1 MHLNKLIVILLI
13 ATGIAS
19 CSLGP
24 VKNEVPVARAY
35 DKYLYKSDL
44 KKIVPVTA
52 SAEDSTRIV
61 DKYIAK
67 WLHENV
73 LISQAELNLSGNQLD
88 FEKKMEQYKNSLI
101 VYSYEQALIDEK
113 LDTNIALLSTVN
125 YYNNHREIF
134 LLKQPAFRM
143 RYIKVNNDAP
153 ELTQV
158 LKWLPSDE
166 EEDIEE
172 LHLYCENNAI
182 KYFLNDTIWVAP
194 KDIKEEFPE
203 NANQVVSELNEGV
216 KNWSDEHFTYLIFIK
231 EKLGPGEQ
239 APVDLVKDDIRS
251 MILNK
256 RKIELLK
263 KMRKDIYTEAVRKK
277 NVELFHN

>member
-1 MHLNKLIVILLI
+1 MILASIL
-13 ATGIAS
+13 TS

-35 DKYLYKSDL
+35 DKYLYRSDL

-61 DKYIAK
+61 DKYISK

-73 LISQAELNLSGNQLD
+73 LISQAELNLSGDQLD
-88 FEKKMEQYKNSLI
+88 FEKKLEQYKNSLL

-134 LLKQPAFRM
+134 LLSEPAFRM
-143 RYIKVNNDAP
+143 RYLKLTNDAP
-153 ELTQV
+153 ELNQV
-158 LKWLPSDE
+158 LKWLASDK
-166 EEDIEE
+166 EEDIDE

-194 KDIKEEFPE
+194 KVIKEEFPE
-203 NANQVVSELNEGV
+203 NSEQIVSELNVGM
-216 KNWSDEHFTYLIFIK
+216 KHWNDEHFTYLINVK
-231 EKLGPGEQ
+231 EKLVKGDQ

>member
-1 MHLNKLIVILLI
+1 M
-13 ATGIAS
+13 GS

-35 DKYLYKSDL
+35 DRYLYKSDI
-44 KKIVPVTA
+44 KKIIPITA
-52 SAEDSTRIV
+52 STEDSIRIA

-73 LISQAELNLSGNQLD
+73 LISQAELNLSDDQLD
-88 FEKKMEQYKNSLI
+88 IEKKMEQYKNSLI

-113 LDTNIALLSTVN
+113 LDTNIALLATIN

-134 LLKQPAFRM
+134 LLSEPAFRL
-143 RYIKVNNDAP
+143 RYIKVNVDAP
-153 ELTQV
+153 ELDQV

-172 LHLYCENNAI
+172 LHLYCENHAT

-203 NANQVVSELNEGV
+203 NANQVISELSEGL
-216 KNWSDEHFTYLIFIK
+216 KNWSDEHFTYLIFTK
-231 EKLGPGEQ
+231 EKLEKGDQ
-239 APVDLVKDDIRS
+239 APVDLVRDDIRS

-256 RKIELLK
+256 RKIDLLK